1 MWICLLSSDSII
13 SFLILLQSAISIFC
27 VKHSVMTST
36 TSNNPTAFLTNPSVQ
51 LDVTRYLGTASDYVN
66 RGIIMKLPDNTEFYA
81 AGTRQTKNGVIIL
94 PDYSG
99 WNSGRIRNL
108 CDFFGDHNCFAVVPN
123 FSAKGY
129 EGNSK

>member
-1 MWICLLSSDSII
+1 
-13 SFLILLQSAISIFC
+13 
-27 VKHSVMTST
+27 MTST

-51 LDVTRYLGTASDYVN
+51 LDVTRYLGTTSDYVN

-99 WNSGRIRNL
+99 WNSGRVRNL

-129 EGNSK
+129 EGNGKRKFFLALFLLLLSCLSFPSSSFRLWIVSSSF